1 MKKEIIEQKSDL
13 INSVFGY
20 SIKKVQ
26 LSYIYSSTASYYS
39 LTQTSKD
46 KKY

>member
-1 MKKEIIEQKSDL
+1 MKKGIIEQKSDL

-20 SIKKVQ
+20 SIKKE